1 VQDMISADRT
11 FVHIV
16 FRIYIAMASLKRSDI
31 NLSQILK
38 QSEANIQKA
47 ILDYGKIKGIPM
59 RRMNVIGTPT
69 KDGFRPSPNKG
80 MADIHCEFF
89 VAGLPISLWLEI
101 KNKRGKL
108 SQSQCNFRDDVNSYG
123 GFYFVVRSIEDVEKA
138 LLEIKERIKNSLNLR
153 IAQKRSW

>member
-1 VQDMISADRT
+1 M
-11 FVHIV
+11 
-16 FRIYIAMASLKRSDI
+16 
-31 NLSQILK
+31 K
-38 QSEANIQKA
+38 QSEASIQKS

-80 MADIHCEFF
+80 MADIHCELLI
-89 VAGLPISLWLEI
+89 AGIPVSVWLEV

-138 LLEIKERIKNSLNLR
+138 LLTIRERIK
-153 IAQKRSW
+153 K